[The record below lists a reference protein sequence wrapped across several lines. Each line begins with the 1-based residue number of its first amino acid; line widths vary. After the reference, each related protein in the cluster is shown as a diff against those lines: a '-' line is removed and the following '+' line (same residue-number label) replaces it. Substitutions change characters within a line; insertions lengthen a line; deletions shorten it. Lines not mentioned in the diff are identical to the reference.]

1 MTVLT
6 PTVDAWRFFVTEVA
20 AVTRL
25 SPSFVRLTLTGP
37 DLATFADNG
46 WDQRFKLVLPDVRG
60 SYDSLPRHADWYPAW
75 RRLPDHQQNPVRT
88 YTVRAVRP
96 VEREVDVDL
105 VLHGEGGPASRFARR
120 ATVGDPLVVLG
131 PNGEYDDVHG
141 GLEFRPPPGHLGP
154 TLLVGDATATPAILS
169 VLERL
174 PDAAH
179 GEAVLEVPHPG
190 DILRIEPPLGVR
202 VTWLIRRGP
211 SSGLSSAVDTALRR
225 LGIRP
230 RGDGDVPV
238 PEAVLGQTLW
248 DVPENVWAGGL
259 YAWIAGESSL
269 VTGLRR
275 QLVRDRD
282 VDRRSV
288 AFMGYWREGAPAG

>member
-1 MTVLT
+1 MSVLT
-6 PTVDAWRFFVTEVA
+6 PATAAWRFFDTEVA

-25 SPSFVRLTLTGP
+25 SPSFVRLTLAGP
-37 DLATFADNG
+37 DLAAFADNG

-60 SYDSLPRHADWYPAW
+60 SFDSLPRHADWYPAW
-75 RRLPDHQQNPVRT
+75 RRLPADQQNPVRT

-105 VLHGEGGPASRFARR
+105 VLHGDSGPASRFARR
-120 ATVGDPLVVLG
+120 AVVGDPLVVLG
-131 PNGEYDDVHG
+131 PNAEYDDVHG

-154 TLLVGDATATPAILS
+154 TLLVGDATATPAVLS
-169 VLERL
+169 VVDRL

-190 DILRIEPPLGVR
+190 DILPVKAPVGFR

-211 SSGLSSAVDTALRR
+211 CSGLPSAVDTALRR

-230 RGDGDVPV
+230 HCDSDVPV
-238 PEAVLGQTLW
+238 PEAVLGETLW
-248 DVPENVWAGGL
+248 DVPEHASAGGL
-259 YAWIAGESSL
+259 YVWIAGESAL

-275 QLVRDRD
+275 QLVRDRG